1 LIGEDVKS
9 LRKWCTGQWP
19 VHSFRKLGGVAAG
32 VLLAAAPLSLASP
45 SAAAAQTIAVA
56 QPAGQTVADFY
67 KARRGAPLWLSP
79 AAGDAAQQLVSL
91 LSSANLDGLNPD
103 KYQPAVLEAAL
114 TEARS
119 GRRKLVERADQQL
132 SQAFA
137 DYVRDLRQDPGVG
150 VTWVDASLK
159 PTPPSP
165 LAALLTAAAQPSL
178 SDYVRTMGWMHPYY
192 AELRQGL
199 ADHKYSDDHQRDTI
213 EVNLQR
219 VRVLPPGKGKYILV
233 NAAQQKLFMFEGGKV
248 VDSMVVVVG
257 KTKYP
262 TPMFAAYVR
271 YAALNPYWY
280 VPSDLAPD
288 DVAQF
293 VLKYGLK
300 YLDQYGYK
308 IVTDWSKNPGF
319 IDPKTIDWKA
329 VEDGKVQVMIRQ
341 DPGPKNFMGRIKYMF
356 PNPFGVYLHD
366 NPRRDLF
373 ALPVRYESGGCVRVE
388 DAARLGHWLFGYD
401 LDWKDAGTEQPVPLA
416 QPVPVCIDY
425 LTAVPDGNSIAYFD
439 DAYKRDAAKL
449 ASMESSAGATTAG
462 R

>member
-1 LIGEDVKS
+1 
-9 LRKWCTGQWP
+9 
-19 VHSFRKLGGVAAG
+19 
-32 VLLAAAPLSLASP
+32 
-45 SAAAAQTIAVA
+45 
-56 QPAGQTVADFY
+56 
-67 KARRGAPLWLSP
+67 
-79 AAGDAAQQLVSL
+79 
-91 LSSANLDGLNPD
+91 
-103 KYQPAVLEAAL
+103 
-114 TEARS
+114 
-119 GRRKLVERADQQL
+119 
-132 SQAFA
+132 
-137 DYVRDLRQDPGVG
+137 
-150 VTWVDASLK
+150 
-159 PTPPSP
+159 
-165 LAALLTAAAQPSL
+165 
-178 SDYVRTMGWMHPYY
+178 MHPYY
-192 AELRQGL
+192 AELRQAL
-199 ADHKYSDDHQRDTI
+199 ADHKYGDDHQRDTI

-416 QPVPVCIDY
+416 QPVPVYIDY

>member
-1 LIGEDVKS
+1 VKS
-9 LRKWCTGQWP
+9 LRKWCTGRRP
-19 VHSFRKLGGVAAG
+19 VHSFRKLGGVVAG
-32 VLLAAAPLSLASP
+32 VLLAAAPLSLVLP
-45 SAAAAQTIAVA
+45 SAAAAETIAVPQA
-56 QPAGQTVADFY
+56 TGQTVADFY
-67 KARRGAPLWLSP
+67 KARRGAPLWLTP
-79 AAGDAAQQLVSL
+79 AAGNAAEQLISL
-91 LSSANLDGLNPD
+91 LSSANLDGLSPD
-103 KYQPAVLEAAL
+103 KYQPAALQAAVAEAK
-114 TEARS
+114 S
-119 GRRKLVERADQQL
+119 GKRKLVERADQEL

-150 VTWVDASLK
+150 VTWVDASLR
-159 PTPPSP
+159 PTPPTP
-165 LAALLTAAAQPSL
+165 LGALLTAAAQPSL

-192 AELRQGL
+192 AELRQAL
-199 ADHKYSDDHQRDTI
+199 TEHKYSDDHQRDTI

-262 TPMFAAYVR
+262 TPMFAAYIR

-293 VLKYGLK
+293 VVKYGLK
-300 YLDQYGYK
+300 YLDEKGYK
-308 IVTDWSKNPGF
+308 VVTDWSKNPGF

-329 VEDGKVQVMIRQ
+329 VDDGKVQVMIRQ
-341 DPGPKNFMGRIKYMF
+341 DPGPENYMGRIKFMF

-366 NPRRDLF
+366 NPKRNLF
-373 ALPVRYESGGCVRVE
+373 KQSVRYESGGCVRVE
-388 DAARLGHWLFGYD
+388 DAERLGHWLFGYN

-416 QPVPVCIDY
+416 QPVPVYIDY

-449 ASMESSAGATTAG
+449 ASMESSGGATTG
-462 R
+462 GSR

>member
-1 LIGEDVKS
+1 
-9 LRKWCTGQWP
+9 
-19 VHSFRKLGGVAAG
+19 VHSFQKLGGVAAR
-32 VLLAAAPLSLASP
+32 VLLAAAPPLSLALP
-45 SAAAAQTIAVA
+45 SAAVAETIAAA

-67 KARRGAPLWLSP
+67 KARRGAPMWLTP
-79 AAGDAAQQLVSL
+79 AAGDSAQQLISL

-103 KYQPAVLEAAL
+103 KYQPAALQAAVAEAK
-114 TEARS
+114 S
-119 GRRKLVERADQQL
+119 GKRKLVERADQQL

-178 SDYVRTMGWMHPYY
+178 SDYIRTMGWMHPYY
-192 AELRQGL
+192 AELREAL

-219 VRVLPPGKGKYILV
+219 VRVLPPGKQKYILV

-388 DAARLGHWLFGYD
+388 DAERLGHWLFGYN

-416 QPVPVCIDY
+416 QPVPVYIDY

-449 ASMESSAGATTAG
+449 ASMESTGGAATG
-462 R
+462 GSR

>member
-1 LIGEDVKS
+1 MKS
-9 LRKWCTGQWP
+9 LRDWCTGRWP
-19 VHSFRKLGGVAAG
+19 VHSFGKLGGAAAG
-32 VLLAAAPLSLASP
+32 LMLAAAPLSLLP
-45 SAAAAQTIAVA
+45 SAPALAQTYAA
-56 QPAGQTVADFY
+56 QPAGQGLADFY
-67 KARRGAPLWLSP
+67 RARRGAPLWLTP
-79 AAGDAAQQLVSL
+79 AAGDAADQLLSL
-91 LSSANLDGLNPD
+91 LSSANLDGLNPA
-103 KYQPAVLEAAL
+103 KYNAAGIEAEL
-114 TEARS
+114 QQARA
-119 GRRKLVERADQQL
+119 RNKPKELLRVDQQL
-132 SQAFA
+132 SQAFVS
-137 DYVRDLRQDPGVG
+137 YVDDLRQDPGVG
-150 VTWVDASLK
+150 VTWVDPQLK

-178 SDYVRTMGWMHPYY
+178 SDYVHTMGWMHPYY
-192 AELRQGL
+192 AELRQAL

-213 EVNLQR
+213 EVNLR
-219 VRVLPPGKGKYILV
+219 RIRVLPPSKGKYILV
-233 NAAQQKLFMFEGGKV
+233 NAAQQKLFMFDGGKV

-262 TPMFAAYVR
+262 TPTFAAYIR

-280 VPSDLAPD
+280 VPSDLAGD

-308 IVTDWSKNPGF
+308 IVSDWSKNPTF
-319 IDPKTIDWKA
+319 IDPKTVDWKG
-329 VEDGKVQVMIRQ
+329 VEDGKVQIMIRQ

-373 ALPVRYESGGCVRVE
+373 ALPVRYESGGCVRVA

-401 LDWKDAGTEQPVPLA
+401 LDWKDAGTEQPVMLA
-416 QPVPVCIDY
+416 QPVPVYIDY
-425 LTAVPDGNSIAYFD
+425 LTAVPDGNSIAFFD
-439 DAYKRDAAKL
+439 DAYKRDAAQL
-449 ASMESSAGATTAG
+449 AKIEDSGTAVGAGSAAS

>member
-1 LIGEDVKS
+1 
-9 LRKWCTGQWP
+9 
-19 VHSFRKLGGVAAG
+19 
-32 VLLAAAPLSLASP
+32 
-45 SAAAAQTIAVA
+45 
-56 QPAGQTVADFY
+56 
-67 KARRGAPLWLSP
+67 
-79 AAGDAAQQLVSL
+79 
-91 LSSANLDGLNPD
+91 
-103 KYQPAVLEAAL
+103 
-114 TEARS
+114 
-119 GRRKLVERADQQL
+119 
-132 SQAFA
+132 
-137 DYVRDLRQDPGVG
+137 
-150 VTWVDASLK
+150 
-159 PTPPSP
+159 
-165 LAALLTAAAQPSL
+165 
-178 SDYVRTMGWMHPYY
+178 
-192 AELRQGL
+192 
-199 ADHKYSDDHQRDTI
+199 
-213 EVNLQR
+213 
-219 VRVLPPGKGKYILV
+219 
-233 NAAQQKLFMFEGGKV
+233 
-248 VDSMVVVVG
+248 VVVG

-416 QPVPVCIDY
+416 QPVPVYIDY

-449 ASMESSAGATTAG
+449 ASMESSAGATTGG